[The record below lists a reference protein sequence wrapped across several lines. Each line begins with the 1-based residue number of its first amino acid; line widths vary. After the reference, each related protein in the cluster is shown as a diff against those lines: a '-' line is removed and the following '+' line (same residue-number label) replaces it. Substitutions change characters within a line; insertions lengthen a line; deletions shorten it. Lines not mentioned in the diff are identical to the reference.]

1 MEGTKKQRREL
12 LCRCFR
18 YIQPYKKELAAA
30 AAALLGVT
38 AAGFLQP
45 LVIRKIMDNG
55 MIEKD
60 MAGILFFSCLLGA
73 LVAVSQALEF
83 LQTGVFVKI
92 HNASYEAVSR
102 QVFDKVLRLRK
113 DFFTDRK
120 NGEIINCLTLD
131 MMQVT
136 SVSDRYIVMSAGHV
150 FRIVSGSAGLFL
162 ISPGLA
168 MVVLAMI
175 PLKYFSV
182 QRLSAQREDNMREDI
197 EANRRF
203 SRWFD
208 DTLDGMEEVH
218 LWNLGSRRKE
228 VFGRL
233 LRELLAVREKGS
245 MTDAKNL
252 FTEMMLSWGVD
263 VVLYILGGTLV
274 CRGDLTVGAVVA
286 FISYSG
292 YVTGPVASLIN
303 LKMHFARILP
313 SAERLFSFLD
323 REEEVSGV
331 RELPKGGGAPVL
343 SFDGVRFSYGD
354 GREVLKDV
362 SFRIMPGEK
371 AAFIGENGS
380 GKSTIFNLLLRF
392 YEPCGGEITADGI
405 PVREFP
411 VDEYRGLFSVVSQE
425 PYLFMDSISGNVDL
439 SGEKSE
445 EEIRRALNQSGA
457 AGYIRRFPEGEQT
470 QTGNKGMKLSGG
482 EKQKLAV
489 ARALLKNSPVVLLD
503 EASSGYDVESDKYLH
518 HIITCE
524 MEGKTVLMITH
535 HYHQLVGFDRIFY
548 LKDGVLR
555 EKGEEEQPDPHC

>member
-1 MEGTKKQRREL
+1 MEGTKKRRREL
-12 LCRCFR
+12 LFRCLG
-18 YIQPYKKELAAA
+18 YLLPYKKELAAA

-45 LVIRKIMDNG
+45 LAIRKIMDDG

-60 MAGILFFSCLLGA
+60 MTGILFFSCLLGA
-73 LVAVSQALEF
+73 LVVASQALEF
-83 LQTGVFVKI
+83 FQTRVFVKI
-92 HNASYEAVSR
+92 HNASYEAVSL

-136 SVSDRYIVMSAGHV
+136 SVTDRYIVMSAGYV

-168 MVVLAMI
+168 MAVLAMI
-175 PLKYFSV
+175 PLKYLSV
-182 QRLSAQREDNMREDI
+182 RRLSAQREKNMGEDI

-208 DTLDGMEEVH
+208 DTLDGIGEVH
-218 LWNLGSRRKE
+218 LWNLGGQRKE
-228 VFGRL
+228 TFGRL

-245 MTDAKNL
+245 MTDAWNL
-252 FTEMMLSWGVD
+252 FTEMVLSWGVD
-263 VVLYILGGTLV
+263 VALYILGGALV

-323 REEEVSGV
+323 REEESSGT
-331 RELPKGGGAPVL
+331 RGLPEGVCAPVL
-343 SFDGVRFSYGD
+343 CFDGVRFSYGE
-354 GREVLKDV
+354 GREVLKGV

-371 AAFIGENGS
+371 VAFIGKNGS

-405 PVREFP
+405 PVGEFP

-425 PYLFMDSISGNVDL
+425 PYLFMDSIAGNVDL
-439 SGEKSE
+439 SGKRSREEVEK
-445 EEIRRALNQSGA
+445 ALKQSGA
-457 AGYIRRFPEGEQT
+457 AEFIGKFPEGERT
-470 QTGNKGMKLSGG
+470 QTGNKGTKLSGG

-489 ARALLKNSPVVLLD
+489 ARALLKDAPVVLLD
-503 EASSGYDVESDKYLH
+503 EASSGYDVESDAYLH
-518 HIITCE
+518 HIITHK

-535 HYHQLVGFDRIFY
+535 HYHQLEGFDRIFY
-548 LKDGVLR
+548 LEDGGVR
-555 EKGEEEQPDPHC
+555 ERERLNTP

>member
-1 MEGTKKQRREL
+1 VEGTKRRKREL
-12 LCRCFR
+12 LFRCFG
-18 YIQPYKKELAAA
+18 YVLPYKRELAAA

-45 LVIRKIMDNG
+45 LAIRKIMDDG

-60 MAGILFFSCLLGA
+60 MSGILFFSCLLGA
-73 LVAVSQALEF
+73 LVVASQALEF
-83 LQTGVFVKI
+83 FQTRVFVKI
-92 HNASYEAVSR
+92 HNASYEAVSL

-113 DFFTDRK
+113 DFFSDRK

-136 SVSDRYIVMSAGHV
+136 SVTDRYIVMSAGYV

-168 MVVLAMI
+168 MAVLAMI
-175 PLKYFSV
+175 PLKYLSV
-182 QRLSAQREDNMREDI
+182 RRLSARREENMRKDI

-208 DTLDGMEEVH
+208 DTLDGIGEVH
-218 LWNLGSRRKE
+218 LWNLGRQRKE
-228 VFGRL
+228 AFGRL
-233 LRELLAVREKGS
+233 LRELLSVREKGS
-245 MTDAKNL
+245 MTDAWNL
-252 FTEMMLSWGVD
+252 FTEMVLSWGVD
-263 VVLYILGGTLV
+263 VALYILGGALV

-323 REEEVSGV
+323 REEEESGA
-331 RELPKGGGAPVL
+331 RELRKGGCAPVL
-343 SFDGVRFSYGD
+343 SFDGVRFSYGES
-354 GREVLKDV
+354 REVLKGV
-362 SFRIMPGEK
+362 SFQIMPGEK
-371 AAFIGENGS
+371 VAFIGKNGS

-392 YEPCGGEITADGI
+392 YEPCGGEIMADGI

-425 PYLFMDSISGNVDL
+425 PYLFMDSIIGNVDL
-439 SGEKSE
+439 SGKRSR
-445 EEIRRALNQSGA
+445 EEIERALVQSGA
-457 AGYIRRFPEGEQT
+457 AGYIGKFPEGELT
-470 QTGNKGMKLSGG
+470 QTGNRGMKLSGG

-489 ARALLKNSPVVLLD
+489 ARALVKDAPVVLLD

-518 HIITCE
+518 HIITHE

-535 HYHQLVGFDRIFY
+535 HYHQLEGFDRIFY
-548 LKDGVLR
+548 LKDGKLR
-555 EKGEEEQPDPHC
+555 EQEQEK